1 MTAMNALNQYLAYYR
16 ENRDVINSHSSA
28 LLNVRRAEA
37 AATLERMG
45 RLPERGDE
53 GYREVSV
60 NEVLAPDY
68 GLNITRLPFT
78 AGARTGVY
86 GADLPATGTIPVT
99 VVNDSFVAPDH
110 ELPEGVEVMS
120 LAEATARYHERFL
133 SEVAPADNPIVAIN
147 DLLVQDGVYIHVS
160 RGVHL
165 TRPVQII
172 STFNAAQPM
181 MGVRRVVVQLDDDA
195 SATVIAC
202 DHPRNDTVNYL
213 NCRVVELTLGRNARL
228 DFNDLEESTP
238 NCNRLS
244 VIAADQH
251 EGSSLTISAVCLAGG
266 ITRNEY
272 FVELNRPHCHTAL
285 SGLVI
290 SAGKQVVDNAS
301 FVTHRA
307 ESCVSE
313 QLFKYALFDASR
325 GAFEG
330 LVTVG
335 HGARFTDARQSNRNL
350 LVSDDARMHAM
361 PQLVIDCDDVK
372 ASHGSAT
379 GQLNADALFYM
390 RSRGIPEAEARMM
403 LINAFMSE
411 ALDRISHDP
420 LRQTLRILVDKRLRG
435 CAAECDSCLASPLPK
450 PPVVAG

>member
-1 MTAMNALNQYLAYYR
+1 MNAMNALNQYLTYYR
-16 ENRDVINSHSSA
+16 DNRSVIDSHSSA
-28 LLNVRRAEA
+28 LLNARRAEA
-37 AATLERMG
+37 AARLERMG

-53 GYREVSV
+53 GYHEVSV
-60 NEVLAPDY
+60 NGLLAPDY
-68 GLNITRLPFT
+68 GLNITRLPFAT
-78 AGARTGVY
+78 GSRTGVY
-86 GADLPATGTIPVT
+86 GADLPATGTIPLMM
-99 VVNDSFVAPDH
+99 VNDSFVAPAH

-120 LAEATARYHERFL
+120 LAEATTRYPERFAT
-133 SEVAPADNPIVAIN
+133 EVAPADNPIVAVN
-147 DLLVQDGVYIHVS
+147 DLLVQDGIYIHIPQ
-160 RGVHL
+160 GLHL
-165 TRPVQII
+165 NRPVQII

-181 MGVRRVVVQLDDDA
+181 MGVRRVVVHVDDDA

-202 DHPRNDTVNYL
+202 DHPRNDSVDYL

-251 EGSSLTISAVCLAGG
+251 DGSSLAISAICLAGG

-272 FVELNRPHCHTAL
+272 FVDLKHPHCNTAL

-290 SAGKQVVDNAS
+290 TSGKQVVDNAT

-313 QLFKYALFDASR
+313 QLFKYALFDGSH

-330 LVTVG
+330 LVTVAR
-335 HGARFTDARQSNRNL
+335 GARFTDARQSNRNL
-350 LVSDDARMHAM
+350 LVSEDARMHAM

-403 LINAFMSE
+403 LINAFMAE

-435 CAAECDSCLASPLPK
+435 CAAECDSCLTVPLPK